1 MGRSLTVRVMEML
14 GFRHVPDK
22 MVQVIERNGR
32 FHRTST
38 RTFVKHWPFIESFG
52 PQVKTGLY
60 MIEQTCKN
68 VHCQDGILHNITV
81 SAKVFFDVEKVH
93 PAFMPIVVQ
102 FPDTI
107 VRSRVQSIVDMALRE
122 EVAQIVSTK
131 LLLPKVIHQIN
142 EAIKQR
148 LAKDLE
154 NFGCVLPSNFIEDTL
169 YIKEILPPDRLH
181 ETRIEATNISETV
194 DHLADLPQEE
204 IRQAIYTH
212 FYRDMGTKPLQVRAM
227 NVPDAFKP
235 EEAEADKKFP
245 VLRQPTGRVYDN

>member
-38 RTFVKHWPFIESFG
+38 RTFVRHWPFIESFG
-52 PQVKTGLY
+52 PQVKTGLH
-60 MIEQTCKN
+60 MIEHTSKN
-68 VHCQDGILHNITV
+68 VLCHDGVLHNITV

-102 FPDTI
+102 LPDTI
-107 VRSRVQSIVDMALRE
+107 VKSRVQSIVDMTLRE
-122 EVAQIVSTK
+122 EVAQVESTK
-131 LLLPKVIHQIN
+131 LLLPKVIQQIN

-148 LAKDLE
+148 LTKDLK
-154 NFGCVLPSNFIEDTL
+154 NFGCVLPSDFIEDTL

-181 ETRIEATNISETV
+181 ETRVEATNISETV
-194 DHLADLPQEE
+194 EHLADLPQDE
-204 IRQAIYTH
+204 IRQAIFTH
-212 FYRDMGTKPLQVRAM
+212 FYRDMGTRPLQVRAM
-227 NVPDAFKP
+227 NVPDALKP
-235 EEAEADKKFP
+235 DEAEPDKKFP